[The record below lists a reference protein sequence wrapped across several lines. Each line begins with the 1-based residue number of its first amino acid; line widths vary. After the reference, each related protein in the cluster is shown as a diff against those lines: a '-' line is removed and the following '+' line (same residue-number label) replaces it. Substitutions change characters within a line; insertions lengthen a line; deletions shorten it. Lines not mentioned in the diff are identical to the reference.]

1 MLAALCSCSKEEEN
15 NKEPEVIIRQEYRIA
30 VVLPE
35 DEAQDNNWHKS
46 IDWALESLNKTLVPQ
61 RQIKVTAEWF
71 DENVSDKEQLF
82 KTLAQREDICAII
95 GPLYSQNAA
104 MAARECFLTNKTL
117 IPATVSSETLM
128 RKYASG
134 KGFLWCLTENDI
146 SQCEI
151 LLTRALQKGAKTV
164 SLLTSNDEYGTTFL
178 DWFAFQA
185 KELGLET
192 HSIEQYDEQNLSEK
206 MNRLLNEDT
215 DCLICIPRTKEITIQ
230 MNECRRNRTQ
240 AGPFLLFSD
249 VAYITPKD
257 ATFEGM
263 EGITSTYN
271 PQSGFPLTYE
281 DRFGEAPAYGNAH
294 FFDAVIL
301 AGLAIMQSDLNGTTD
316 LNESLREIVSGN
328 EKEIN
333 ICTEAGLNR
342 AIQNLIAGGHPHI
355 TGASGNLYFD
365 SSVYTNVV
373 HSLFC
378 HWQVYEGKHLILE
391 YNTSNA
397 SNRTDPTMANW
408 NWKVTQMQNFNP
420 NNRVY
425 SFAPKT
431 GLSALIIV
439 GSTGWSNYRHQANA
453 YAVYQFLKK
462 NGVSDDNILLITEDD
477 VAWNPQNPTSGFIQ
491 SPFGKENLRIG
502 VEVDYHLSEVAL
514 KDLFRICLKRKS
526 EFGFG
531 GNHNLFIYWAGHGEP
546 EGPHWLD
553 KVIPAADVA
562 SFLHRM
568 SQDNLFRKVFFA
580 IETCYAGQVG
590 KACAERHL
598 PGVFCLAAAN
608 ENETSKASMID
619 KTGQVWLSNSFTDN
633 LLKQL
638 MEGGKEDTLYDL
650 YTKVYNSTIG
660 SHVTVYNEKDMLM
673 NMYTQEVKELI
684 YP

>member
-1 MLAALCSCSKEEEN
+1 MAALCSCSKEEN
-15 NKEPEVIIRQEYRIA
+15 NKEPEEKIRQEYRIA

-35 DEAQDNNWHKS
+35 DEARDNNWHKS
-46 IDWALESLNKTLVPQ
+46 IEWALENLNKALVPQ

-71 DENVSDKEQLF
+71 DENTPDKEKLF
-82 KTLAQREDICAII
+82 KTLAQREDICAVI
-95 GPLYSQNAA
+95 GPLYSKNAA
-104 MAARECFLTNKTL
+104 VAARQCFLTDKML

-128 RKYASG
+128 RKYASS

-185 KELGLET
+185 NELGLET

-230 MNECRRNRTQ
+230 MNECRRKRTQ
-240 AGPFLLFSD
+240 PGPFLLFSD

-281 DRFGEAPAYGNAH
+281 DRFGEAPGYGNAH
-294 FFDAVIL
+294 FFDAVTL
-301 AGLAIMQSDLNGTTD
+301 AGLAVMHSDLHATTD

-342 AIQNLIAGGHPHI
+342 AIQNLIAGEHPHI

-365 SSVYTNVV
+365 STVYTNVL

-391 YNTSNA
+391 YNTSDA
-397 SNRTDPTMANW
+397 SNRTDPAMANW
-408 NWKVTQMQNFNP
+408 NWKVTQMQNFDKSDQLP
-420 NNRVY
+420 
-425 SFAPKT
+425 FPPKEE
-431 GLSALIIV
+431 LYAMIIAT
-439 GSTGWSNYRHQANA
+439 STGWSNYRHQANA
-453 YAVYQFLKK
+453 YAMYHLLRK
-462 NGVSDDNILLITEDD
+462 NGVDDDHILLITQDD
-477 VAWNPQNPTSGFIQ
+477 VAWDPQNPTFGFIQ
-491 SPFGKENLRIG
+491 SPFGKENLRNG
-502 VEVDYHLSEVAL
+502 VDVDYHMTEVPFGNL
-514 KDLFRICLKRKS
+514 IDLFIHENPYFRP
-526 EFGFG
+526 G
-531 GNHNLFIYWAGHGEP
+531 GANDNLFVYWAGHGEP
-546 EGPHWLD
+546 EGPRWLND
-553 KVIPAADVA
+553 VIPAADVA
-562 SFLHRM
+562 AFFHQL
-568 SQDNLFRKVFFA
+568 SQHNLYRKMFVA
-580 IETCYAGQVG
+580 METCYAGQVG
-590 KACAERHL
+590 RACEDRRI
-598 PGVFCLAAAN
+598 PGMVCLTAAN
-608 ENETSKASMID
+608 ENETSKASRID
-619 KTGQVWLSNSFTDN
+619 ESGQVWLSNSFTDN
-633 LLKQL
+633 LLRQL
-638 MEGGKEDTLYDL
+638 MAGGKEYTLYDL
-650 YTKVYNSTIG
+650 YAKVYNSTIG
-660 SHVTVYNEKDMLM
+660 SHVSVYNEEYLGA
-673 NMYTQEVKELI
+673 NMHTQEIKEFI